1 MPKYRI
7 GCSGFLYE
15 SWKGAFYPEGLLHKQ
30 WLSFYMGKFN
40 SVELNVTFYRLLK
53 KEAFQRWYKE
63 TPPDFTFCLK
73 GSRFIS
79 HVKKLKDVELPLA
92 TFFNATAP
100 LLEKLDVILWQL
112 PPNLKLNMKNLQEF
126 VENLKR
132 YNVRHV
138 FEFRHK
144 SWLSKKVFKLL
155 SSANIAICM
164 ADWPAFIEDLPV
176 TADFVYIR
184 RHGEGGNYS
193 TNYSPEQLK
202 KDAKR
207 IKEYLK
213 QGKDV
218 YYYFNNDA
226 FAYAPKNALELRTL
240 VDTSLPKSLK
250 EKLEPKKPKPAKKKL
265 STKKSSAKI
274 KAAVKKS
281 VAKKKAAA
289 KKSVAKKK
297 AAVKKSAAKIRAV
310 VKKAV
315 AKKKAAVK
323 KSSAKKKTAVK
334 TSAAGKAAKSNKILK
349 KTAKKSLK
357 GRSSVSPKK
366 ALPKTKKKTVKKS
379 VAKRAVKS
387 TPKGTKKTTK
397 KKK

>member
-1 MPKYRI
+1 MPKFRI

-15 SWKGAFYPEGLLHKQ
+15 SWKGAFYPEGLPHKK
-30 WLSFYMGKFN
+30 WLSFYMGKLN
-40 SVELNVTFYRLLK
+40 TVELNVTFYRLLK

-63 TPPDFTFCLK
+63 TPPGFTFCLK

-112 PPNLKLNMKNLQEF
+112 PPNLKLNMKNLEEF
-126 VENLKR
+126 VKNLKQ

-144 SWLSKKVFKLL
+144 SWLSKRVFKLL
-155 SSANIAICM
+155 SSANIAVCM
-164 ADWPAFIEDLPV
+164 ADWPAFIEDVPI

-202 KDAKR
+202 KEAKR

-213 QGKDV
+213 MGKDV

-226 FAYAPKNALELRTL
+226 FAYAPKNAIELRTH

-250 EKLEPKKPKPAKKKL
+250 EKIEPKGKKPKKTKTARKKISEQKPVTKKK
-265 STKKSSAKI
+265 T
-274 KAAVKKS
+274 AVKKS
-281 VAKKKAAA
+281 VAKKKT
-289 KKSVAKKK
+289 
-297 AAVKKSAAKIRAV
+297 AVKKPV
-310 VKKAV
+310 
-315 AKKKAAVK
+315 
-323 KSSAKKKTAVK
+323 AKKKTAVK
-334 TSAAGKAAKSNKILK
+334 KPVAKKKTAVKKSVVKKKTAAKTSAARKSVKSEKILK
-349 KTAKKSLK
+349 KTAKKSVK
-357 GRSSVSPKK
+357 GRSSVSQKK

-379 VAKRAVKS
+379 VVKKAGKS
-387 TPKGTKKTTK
+387 TPKVTKKTAK